1 VDPKRIAA
9 ILADLANATDAD
21 LRAALAALKSAGVE
35 LAAEPANA
43 DNNAKL
49 SELVTQR
56 RAFAA
61 EITVR
66 AERAANFA
74 ELDGV
79 HDPATDNIPQ
89 PDAANTSDVPKPG
102 ETPAVETPAA
112 AAAET
117 GGETPPAADATAE
130 GGASAAEGDA
140 AKFTG
145 RRRAGNLGALSNGT
159 PAEQATA
166 GTVAVATR
174 VRGGVPGME
183 FGTQLDTA
191 SFMKAFTEKANAQG
205 GLGRQ
210 DVARVEFTYPENRVL
225 GDDPIAN
232 TQRISQA
239 KGPDAITAAG
249 GLCLPLE
256 VRYDIPVIGV
266 TDRPVRDAL
275 TRFGVTRGGI
285 QYRAPFDALAMTS
298 GLGVWTQADDQA
310 VVIPPP
316 DPDTNVYKSC
326 MTVDCP
332 GVLNASIY
340 STYLCLEFPNM
351 TARFDTE
358 WVDATTRSS
367 MVAWARFAE
376 NQLLSRVAA
385 GSKIMTGVGPV
396 LSAVADILATYD
408 RVISY
413 YRSRHRLNSSVALHT
428 IAPQWLIDMLRTD
441 LARRMTNGDPGV
453 LFGIA
458 QSEIEGWFRTRNVN
472 VTWHL
477 DGLDGATV
485 SGITYPNQYYADTT
499 AGQKVPKWPT
509 AVDTILYVEGDWLF
523 LDGGTLDLGLVRDS
537 QLNRRN
543 RYQTFVE
550 TFEGVAFDGKE
561 SLRIVMP
568 LKALASAAG
577 TTAPADWDAT

>member
-1 VDPKRIAA
+1 MDPKRIAA
-9 ILADLANATDAD
+9 ILADLANASEAD
-21 LRAALAALKSAGVE
+21 LRAALAALKTAGVE

-43 DNNAKL
+43 ENNAKL
-49 SELVTQR
+49 SDLVTQR

-61 EITVR
+61 EITAR

-89 PDAANTSDVPKPG
+89 PDAANTADVPKPG
-102 ETPAVETPAA
+102 ETPPAPEAAPAA
-112 AAAET
+112 PAADA
-117 GGETPPAADATAE
+117 GGETPPAADAAPETPA
-130 GGASAAEGDA
+130 GDDAS
-140 AKFTG
+140 KFTG
-145 RRRAGNLGALSNGT
+145 RRRAGNLGALSNGAPVET
-159 PAEQATA
+159 ANA

-232 TQRISQA
+232 TARISAA

-298 GLGVWTQADDQA
+298 GLGVWTQTDDQA
-310 VVIPPP
+310 IVQPPA

-376 NQLLSRVAA
+376 NQLLSRIAA
-385 GSKIMTGVGPV
+385 ASKLLVGVGPV

-413 YRSRHRLNSSVALHT
+413 YRSRHRLNSAVALHT
-428 IAPQWLIDMLRTD
+428 IMPQWLIDMLRTD
-441 LARRMTNGDPGV
+441 LARRMTNADPSV

-485 SGITYPNQYYADTT
+485 NSVVIPNQYYGDTT
-499 AGQKVPKWPT
+499 AGQHVPKWPT
-509 AVDTILYVEGDWLF
+509 MVDTILYVEGDWLF

-561 SLRIVMP
+561 SLRVVMS
-568 LKALASAAG
+568 LQALGSAAG
-577 TTAPADWDAT
+577 TTAPTNWDSV

>member
-9 ILADLANATDAD
+9 ILEDIANATDAD
-21 LRAALAALKSAGVE
+21 LSSALAALKAAGVE

-43 DNNAKL
+43 ENNARL
-49 SELVTQR
+49 SGLVTQR
-56 RAFAA
+56 RAFTA
-61 EITVR
+61 EIAAR

-79 HDPATDNIPQ
+79 HDPATDNIAQ
-89 PDAANTSDVPKPG
+89 PDAANTGDVPKPG
-102 ETPAVETPAA
+102 ETTATEAAPAA
-112 AAAET
+112 DA
-117 GGETPPAADATAE
+117 GGETPPDAETASE
-130 GGASAAEGDA
+130 GGAPAVEDA
-140 AKFTG
+140 TKFTG

-159 PAEQATA
+159 PAETTATA

-191 SFMKAFTEKANAQG
+191 GFIRAFTEKANAAG

-210 DVARVEFTYPENRVL
+210 DVARVEFTYPENRQL
-225 GDDPIAN
+225 GDNALEN
-232 TQRISQA
+232 TARISAA

-298 GLGVWTQADDQA
+298 GLGVWTQTDDQA
-310 VVIPPP
+310 IVEPPA

-376 NQLLSRVAA
+376 NQLLSRLAS

-428 IAPQWLIDMLRTD
+428 ITPQWLIDMLRTD

-509 AVDTILYVEGDWLF
+509 AVDTLLYVEGDWLF